1 MLGYVST
8 RVNGVGPLRPQA
20 EVSQAIK
27 AWYDQFGQQIDGI
40 YFDELVLP
48 EQPGSIANALDRVSN
63 FKAARPGAKA
73 MILAGQCPDERVVG
87 PKVDWALLWEDTE
100 SQYRQ
105 AFAARVNQ
113 DLRPIPSWWKD
124 PTHRRK
130 IVHVVHNCA
139 EPARQYALGLAN
151 ERNAGNVIVM
161 DQRGLNDKGEAYL
174 YDHLPP
180 YWGVE
185 VKEANSYYDFGFD
198 PQRVLLAAHR
208 YGLKQQGKLHAWP
221 NFEAAWYPSG
231 HVRGTF
237 LLDTGPHA
245 TQRDVL

>member
-1 MLGYVST
+1 
-8 RVNGVGPLRPQA
+8 
-20 EVSQAIK
+20 
-27 AWYDQFGQQIDGI
+27 
-40 YFDELVLP
+40 
-48 EQPGSIANALDRVSN
+48 
-63 FKAARPGAKA
+63 

-124 PTHRRK
+124 PAHRRK
-130 IVHVVHNCA
+130 IVHVVHACP
-139 EPARQYALGLAN
+139 EPYRQRALSLAN
-151 ERNAGNVIVM
+151 ERNVGNVFVM
-161 DQRGLNDKGEAYL
+161 NQRGLNPATGKYEL

-180 YWGVE
+180 YWDVE
-185 VKEANSYYDFGFD
+185 VREANSYYDFGFD
-198 PQRVLLAAHR
+198 PQRVLIAAHR
-208 YGLKQQGKLHAWP
+208 YGVAQGKLHAWP